1 MEIIP
6 VVHCF
11 DNNYV
16 LPAAVAFYSLL
27 ENANFDYFYKIYVLH
42 NDITLEN
49 QEKLIKNIEKF
60 KNSELIFIDMKNRFL
75 DIWERLKAKEHY
87 SKEMFYKLLTP
98 SIFKEYEKIILSD
111 VDVIYL
117 DDISKEFLNF
127 DINENFYFAGISG
140 IGERNY
146 YINLY
151 KNYFSDE
158 DVKKLK
164 YGAGYLIMNLKKC
177 REDSIEDKFFECI
190 KNKIQGLKQPEQ
202 DVLNI
207 CCYPYIKSL
216 PLKNMTCT
224 YMYDEYGKE
233 KEIYSKIRK
242 SKEEIEEALKNPVQL
257 HYATGTKPWKNLNC
271 TKSKE
276 WFNYLLKTSFAEEFL
291 DNIQRKYIDNPN
303 KLICKFNIPFST
315 KRKLIFT
322 LEKSKKIKK

>member
-1 MEIIP
+1 MKIIP
-6 VVHCF
+6 VIHCF

-27 ENANFDYFYKIYVLH
+27 ENADSNYFYRIYVLH
-42 NDITLEN
+42 NDITKEN
-49 QEKLIKNIEKF
+49 QKKLVKSTEKF
-60 KNSELIFIDMKNRFL
+60 KNSEIIFIDMKNKFL
-75 DIWERLKAKEHY
+75 DIWEKVKAKEHF

-111 VDVIYL
+111 VDVIYF

-140 IGERNY
+140 IGKRKY
-146 YINLY
+146 FINLY
-151 KNYFSDE
+151 KIFFSDE
-158 DVKKLK
+158 KIKKLK

-177 REDSIEDKFFECI
+177 REDLIENKFFECLENNI
-190 KNKIQGLKQPEQ
+190 EGLKQPEQ
-202 DVLNI
+202 DILNL

-216 PLKNMTCT
+216 PLRNMVCT

-233 KEIYSKIRK
+233 KEIYSEIYK
-242 SKEEIEEALKNPVQL
+242 SKEEIEEALKSPVQL

-276 WFNYLLKTSFAEEFL
+276 WFKYLLETSFAEEFF
-291 DNIQRKYIDNPN
+291 DNIQKKYIDKPN
-303 KLICKFNIPFST
+303 KLICRFSVPFSV